1 MNSRNVQT
9 ESACV
14 KLALKFD
21 YSVVVG
27 AHARLGDVS
36 LSMCAAF
43 MCASEAPTE
52 SVQRQCIET
61 TPKTFYYKTK
71 NTAKST

>member
-1 MNSRNVQT
+1 MMN
-9 ESACV
+9 SACV

-27 AHARLGDVS
+27 AHGRLGDVS
-36 LSMCAAF
+36 SSARAAF

-61 TPKTFYYKTK
+61 TSKTFYYKPK